1 MHMNIT
7 LNRETKLSK
16 VRGVTIGLIC
26 LVILAV
32 GTGIIGLWKL
42 LCVPVIGAFAELGR
56 DLKTI
61 MKGG

>member
-1 MHMNIT
+1 MIPH
-7 LNRETKLSK
+7 ETKLSK

-26 LVILAV
+26 LVFLAC
-32 GTGIIGLWKL
+32 GAGIIALWQTL
-42 LCVPVIGAFAELGR
+42 VVPVIGAFAELGR